1 MTGIYCIENT
11 INHKKYIGM
20 AQDIEARWRS
30 HKCELR
36 NGKHVN
42 SHLQNAWDKYGEK
55 SFSFYVIEEVPKD
68 KLTQAEI
75 RWIKKLGTFG
85 NGYNLTAG
93 GDGQFCRKLTD
104 EQKRHLSDINMGEK
118 NPNYGLKRSKET
130 RQKMSMSMTG
140 KKHGPM
146 PEYQRKAISD
156 GNKGKKK
163 PWFNKPVIHVETGQT
178 FTSISEAAEK
188 TGFSISGIST
198 VCLKK
203 RNSIYKQHFI
213 FLEV

>member
-93 GDGQFCRKLTD
+93 GDGQLCRK
-104 EQKRHLSDINMGEK
+104 I
-118 NPNYGLKRSKET
+118 
-130 RQKMSMSMTG
+130 
-140 KKHGPM
+140 
-146 PEYQRKAISD
+146 D
-156 GNKGKKK
+156 G
-163 PWFNKPVIHVETGQT
+163 
-178 FTSISEAAEK
+178 
-188 TGFSISGIST
+188 
-198 VCLKK
+198 
-203 RNSIYKQHFI
+203 
-213 FLEV
+213 